1 MTNKQLYHRIDQAA
15 AELCAISDDIFDHP
29 ELSGREYHAC
39 EVLTAFLERA
49 GFRVE
54 KGVGG
59 LETAFRAT
67 WSTVPAAPTSACFA
81 SMTPCLIWATAAA
94 ITPKVRLFLAP
105 HWL

>member
-49 GFRVE
+49 QVSQHSRGR
-54 KGVGG
+54 
-59 LETAFRAT
+59 R
-67 WSTVPAAPTSACFA
+67 W
-81 SMTPCLIWATAAA
+81 
-94 ITPKVRLFLAP
+94 
-105 HWL
+105 